1 MRCSHLNR
9 ALVANEENV
18 AKAEFLGLILVCFW
32 LGFIFQFL
40 TFGLVKI
47 ALRLFLGLGLLFQK
61 PIYLLK
67 VSFVALFL
75 QKVFLVL
82 LVRFLRR
89 CVFQVV
95 SATNA
100 LKLRLI

>member
-1 MRCSHLNR
+1 MGEGDSCVLLKNR
-9 ALVANEENV
+9 GKFSEVAFDVYEGGW
-18 AKAEFLGLILVCFW
+18 GLP
-32 LGFIFQFL
+32 
-40 TFGLVKI
+40 
-47 ALRLFLGLGLLFQK
+47 FQK

-75 QKVFLVL
+75 QKVFLML
-82 LVRFLRR
+82 SVRFLRR

-95 SATNA
+95 SVINA

>member
-1 MRCSHLNR
+1 
-9 ALVANEENV
+9 ANEKIT
-18 AKAEFLGLILVCFW
+18 AKTECLGLIVRVLCSILHFELRV
-32 LGFIFQFL
+32 LGSRKLSF
-40 TFGLVKI
+40 V
-47 ALRLFLGLGLLFQK
+47 LFLVWFAVSK

-82 LVRFLRR
+82 SVRFLRR
-89 CVFQVV
+89 CLFQVA

-100 LKLRLI
+100 LKLRLS

>member
-1 MRCSHLNR
+1 MYKSSFG
-9 ALVANEENV
+9 
-18 AKAEFLGLILVCFW
+18 FLWSDFPY
-32 LGFIFQFL
+32 
-40 TFGLVKI
+40 
-47 ALRLFLGLGLLFQK
+47 QK

-75 QKVFLVL
+75 QKVFWVL
-82 LVRFLRR
+82 SVRFLRR

-95 SATNA
+95 SVTNV